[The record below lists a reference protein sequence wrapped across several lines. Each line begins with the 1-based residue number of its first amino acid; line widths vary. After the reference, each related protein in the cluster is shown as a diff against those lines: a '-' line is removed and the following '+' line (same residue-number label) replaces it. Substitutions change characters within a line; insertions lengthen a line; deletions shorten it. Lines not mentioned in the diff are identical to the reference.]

1 MTPHERTTPCTT
13 AAAVSIQGYVIKED
27 LPYGFDDV
35 SNDLGAAGRLYALG
49 DNALAFIDNLKV
61 FL

>member
-1 MTPHERTTPCTT
+1 M
-13 AAAVSIQGYVIKED
+13 IKDD

-49 DNALAFIDNLKV
+49 ENALAFLDKLKV
-61 FL
+61 FAAYY